1 MAQTPE
7 AIAKYFQL
15 RADGWSQVKAAEK
28 AGFSTSTAARL
39 EKQSQA
45 SQTSNVQELK
55 TIRANAKLG
64 GPKKYAQL
72 NADAK
77 KALEDF
83 GYFQRRYLGR
93 VATPWQIEA
102 ANEIV
107 KYLETPDKEYVVIN
121 CPPGAGKTTT
131 FSHDIPVWLTCRNR
145 AIRGMIGHSVARE
158 VKKNLGRIKRTLENT
173 IPFKADPDDIAKGLA
188 VDAESTVALDYGRFR
203 PTEKDVWNQ
212 ESLLV
217 MQPDDI
223 GTTAEKEYTW
233 QAYGIDSGFIGT
245 RCDFVI
251 WDDLVDPSKLRT
263 SESKEKLEEFYD
275 DVCETRLE
283 PGGLLVLMGQRL
295 SADDLYRYN
304 LNKTLPFDEEEEEEL
319 TETLS
324 EMELDAMR
332 HRKKYHHIKFRA
344 HYEDRCKPEFHRKD
358 APYYPEGC
366 LLDPRRLDWK
376 TLSGRIANGAEKFMV
391 IYQQED
397 RDPGSQFVQKE
408 WIYGGNSHIG
418 CVDRNRDFWEIPVGI
433 NRHECIVVATAD
445 PSPTMWWAVELWIY
459 HPPSEQRFL
468 IAIDR
473 RKMEAP
479 DFLDWNYRESK
490 FTGVMEDWQ
499 SRMTQMGW
507 PIQAW
512 VIEHNA
518 AQRFLMQYDH
528 FQRWRTKWGV
538 KVIPHSTNT
547 NKADPEY
554 GVYTLG
560 PHYEFGRVRIPYSN
574 LAKTDAIKL
583 IAEVENYPHGRT
595 DDTVMAQWFLE
606 WNLPNLKTLIHQVNL
621 KPQKRPSWLVGA
633 K

>member
-7 AIAKYFQL
+7 QVAKYFQL
-15 RADGWSQVKAAEK
+15 RADGWSQAKAAEK
-28 AGFSTSTAARL
+28 AGFSVSTAARL
-39 EKQSQA
+39 EKKSQA
-45 SQTSNVQELK
+45 SQTTNREELAAIK
-55 TIRANAKLG
+55 ANAKLG
-64 GPKKYAQL
+64 GPKRYDQLSPEAQ
-72 NADAK
+72 
-77 KALEDF
+77 KAHDDF
-83 GYFQRRYLGR
+83 GYFQRRYFGR
-93 VATPWQIEA
+93 IATPWQVEA
-102 ANEIV
+102 AEQIV

-158 VKKNLGRIKRTLENT
+158 VKKNLGRLKRTFEST

-188 VDAESTVALDYGRFR
+188 VDAESTVALDFGRFR
-203 PTEKDVWNQ
+203 PVEKDVWNQ

-217 MQPDDI
+217 MQYDDV

-233 QAYGIDSGFIGT
+233 QAYGIDAGFIGT
-245 RCDFVI
+245 RVDFVI

-263 SESKEKLEEFYD
+263 AEAKEKLEEFYD

-283 PGGLLVLMGQRL
+283 PGGLLVLMGQRI
-295 SADDLYRYN
+295 SPDDLYRYN
-304 LNKTLPFDEEEEEEL
+304 LEKTMPLDDEEEL
-319 TETLS
+319 LETLS
-324 EMELDAMR
+324 EAEIEAMR
-332 HRKKYHHIKFRA
+332 TRKKYHHIKFKA
-344 HYEDRCKPEFHRKD
+344 HYEDRCKLENHKRNG
-358 APYYPEGC
+358 PYYPEGC
-366 LLDPRRLDWK
+366 LLDPRRLTWRD
-376 TLSGRIANGAEKFMV
+376 LSALMANRGEKFQ
-391 IYQQED
+391 ILFQQED
-397 RDPGSQFVQKE
+397 VEIDQFVKEE
-408 WIYGGNSHIG
+408 WIFGGGGHMG
-418 CVDRNRDFWEIPVGI
+418 CVDRNRDFWEIPKGLVK
-433 NRHECIVVATAD
+433 HECIVVATAD

-459 HPPSEQRFL
+459 HPESEQRFL
-468 IAIDR
+468 IGIER

-479 DFLDWNYRESK
+479 EFLDWNYRESK
-490 FTGVMEDWQ
+490 FTGIMEDWQ

-528 FQRWRTKWGV
+528 FQRWRQKWGV

-560 PHYEFGRVRIPYSN
+560 PHYEYGRVRIPYTD

-583 IAEVENYPHGRT
+583 ISEVKNYPHGRT

-606 WNLPNLKTLIHQVNL
+606 WNLPSLKLLVTRVNL
-621 KPQKRPSWLVGA
+621 KPQKRPTWLVGV